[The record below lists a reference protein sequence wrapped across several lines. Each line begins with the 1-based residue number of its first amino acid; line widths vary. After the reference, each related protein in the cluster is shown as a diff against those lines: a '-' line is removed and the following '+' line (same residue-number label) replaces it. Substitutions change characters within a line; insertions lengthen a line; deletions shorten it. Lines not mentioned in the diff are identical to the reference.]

1 MQLSEEKRQSRNK
14 IIAAFEKH
22 GIDYQLPMMS
32 QILVINQLM
41 K

>member
-1 MQLSEEKRQSRNK
+1 MQLSKEKHENRK
-14 IIAAFEKH
+14 AMIAAFEKN